1 MKIGGRIIQE
11 KNINVNTENAFS
23 ATYKQHFINVMLH
36 KTFKGEN
43 PEWDIDVRHYN
54 GGIAASTIVKR
65 CTIRDAI
72 IYALDGALL

>member
-11 KNINVNTENAFS
+11 KNISVNTENAFS
-23 ATYKQHFINVMLH
+23 ATYKQHFINVMLY
-36 KTFKGEN
+36 KTFEGEN

-54 GGIAASTIVKR
+54 GEIAASTIVKR
-65 CTIRDAI
+65 CIIRDAI